1 MAWVDM
7 KSRLSIDKQY
17 KLILTCLQE
26 GIELSTLLEQ
36 ESLTYD
42 DLRYVRNGHQRPL
55 ESQPFR
61 HLDEFE
67 QQDHRIP
74 YVSFFSGAGGMDLG
88 FERAGF
94 CHIASFDI
102 EELFCKTLKSNRP
115 DWKVFA
121 GKENGDLR
129 HFDAVARC
137 LEELNVSPEFEGV
150 FVGGP
155 PCQPFS
161 IAANQ
166 RFAKWGDNFKR
177 IGFNHTENGTL
188 LYDYIRLITHFRPR
202 VFLIE
207 NVPGILTVD
216 GGSQLEVAL
225 QWLRQNGYSVTPPTV
240 LNASSYL
247 VPQDRQRVFVVG
259 WRGLNDFEF
268 PEPASSWITSG
279 SALEGDLAVLPNYV
293 TREHK
298 AASIERYM
306 RLAYGQRDKLGR
318 VDRLNPNAPSKTVIA
333 GGTKGGGRSH
343 LHPHIPRTLAVR
355 ESARL
360 QTFPDDYVFSGP
372 LGRQFTQVG
381 NAVPPILAY
390 HIATSIASQ
399 QF

>member
-1 MAWVDM
+1 MN
-7 KSRLSIDKQY
+7 SRISIDRQY
-17 KLILTCLQE
+17 ELIRTSLKE
-26 GIELSTLLEQ
+26 YIKFSKLLEQ
-36 ESLTYD
+36 ECLTYD

-55 ESQPFR
+55 ESQPYR
-61 HLDEFE
+61 HLSEFG
-67 QQDHRIP
+67 QLDHPIP

-94 CHIASFDI
+94 YHVASFDI
-102 EELFCKTLKSNRP
+102 EELFCRTLKSNRP
-115 DWKVFA
+115 NWNVFS

-129 HFDAVARC
+129 NFDAVVGC
-137 LEELNVSPEFEGV
+137 LEELQVSPEFDGV

-161 IAANQ
+161 VAANQ

-177 IGFNHTENGTL
+177 IGFSHSENGTL
-188 LYDYIRLITHFRPR
+188 LFDYIRLIAHFRPR

-216 GGSQLEVAL
+216 GGHQLDVAL
-225 QWLRQNGYSVTPPTV
+225 KVLSEQGYSVTEPTV
-240 LNASSYL
+240 LNASNFL

-259 WRGLNDFEF
+259 WRGRDAYKF
-268 PEPASSWITSG
+268 PEQNSTWVTSG
-279 SALEGDLAVLPNYV
+279 SALEGDLSNLPNYV
-293 TREHK
+293 TRDHK
-298 AASIERYM
+298 ARSIERYM
-306 RLAYGQRDKLGR
+306 RLKYGQRDKLGR
-318 VDRLNPNAPSKTVIA
+318 VDRLDPHLPSKTVIA
-333 GGTKGGGRSH
+333 GGTRGGGRSH
-343 LHPHIPRTLAVR
+343 LHPYIPRTLSVR

>member
-1 MAWVDM
+1 M
-7 KSRLSIDKQY
+7 KSRISIDRQY
-17 KLILTCLQE
+17 ELIRTSLE
-26 GIELSTLLEQ
+26 EYIEFSVLLER
-36 ESLTYD
+36 ESVTYD

-67 QQDHRIP
+67 QPDHHIP

-94 CHIASFDI
+94 IHVAAFDI

-115 DWKVFA
+115 GWNVFA
-121 GKENGDLR
+121 GKQNGDLR
-129 HFDAVARC
+129 NTDAVANC
-137 LEELNVSPEFEGV
+137 LEEINVSPDFEGV

-161 IAANQ
+161 VAANQ

-177 IGFNHTENGTL
+177 IGFSHSENGTL
-188 LYDYIRLITHFRPR
+188 LFDYIRLIAHFRPR
-202 VFLIE
+202 VFIIE

-216 GGSQLEVAL
+216 GGSQLDVAL

-240 LNASSYL
+240 LNARNYF

-259 WRGLNDFEF
+259 WRGSIAFQF
-268 PEPASSWITSG
+268 PEQHSSWVTSG
-279 SALEGDLAVLPNYV
+279 SALEGDLSILPNYV
-293 TREHK
+293 TRDHK
-298 AASIERYM
+298 ARSVERYM
-306 RLAYGQRDKLGR
+306 RLKYGQRDKLGR
-318 VDRLNPNAPSKTVIA
+318 VDRLDPHLPSKTVIA
-333 GGTKGGGRSH
+333 GGTRGGGRSH
-343 LHPHIPRTLAVR
+343 LHPHIPRTLSVR

-360 QTFPDDYVFSGP
+360 QTFPDDYVFTGP

-381 NAVPPILAY
+381 NAVPPVLAY
-390 HIATSIASQ
+390 HLGKSISTQ
-399 QF
+399 LF

>member
-1 MAWVDM
+1 M
-7 KSRLSIDKQY
+7 KSSVSINRQY
-17 KLILTCLQE
+17 ELIRMSLEQD
-26 GIELSTLLEQ
+26 IELSVLLER
-36 ESLTYD
+36 ECLSYD
-42 DLRYVRNGHQRPL
+42 DLRYVKNGHQRPL

-61 HLDEFE
+61 HLGEFE
-67 QQDHRIP
+67 RPAHRIP

-88 FERAGF
+88 FERAGYS
-94 CHIASFDI
+94 HIASFDI

-121 GKENGDLR
+121 GKEKGDLR
-129 HFDAVARC
+129 NFDAVVNC
-137 LEELNVSPEFEGV
+137 LEQLSILPEFEGV

-177 IGFNHTENGTL
+177 IGFSHAENGTL
-188 LYDYIRLITHFRPR
+188 LFDYIRLIAHFRPR
-202 VFLIE
+202 VFLLE

-216 GGSQLEVAL
+216 GGSQLNVAL
-225 QWLRQNGYSVTPPTV
+225 QWLRQFGYSITPPTV
-240 LNASSYL
+240 LNASNYL

-259 WRGLNDFEF
+259 CRSSNDFVF
-268 PEPASSWITSG
+268 PEPKNSWITSG
-279 SALEGDLAVLPNYV
+279 SALEGDMAALPNFV

-318 VDRLNPNAPSKTVIA
+318 VDRLNPNTPSKTVIA

-390 HIATSIASQ
+390 HIAASIASQ
-399 QF
+399 QY